1 MSSLF
6 DWFANI
12 RKTETPIQKQRER
25 EIADGLWTKCNSC
38 GSVAYTKDFQA
49 NQLVCPECN
58 YHNRVDSDERIEQLI
73 DADETFLFDSYLK
86 DESDLEI
93 GELRLLEVD
102 NRLVLPIQKHIR
114 VIVTAADV
122 LHC

>member
-1 MSSLF
+1 M
-6 DWFANI
+6 
-12 RKTETPIQKQRER
+12 
-25 EIADGLWTKCNSC
+25 
-38 GSVAYTKDFQA
+38 
-49 NQLVCPECN
+49 
-58 YHNRVDSDERIEQLI
+58 

-102 NRLVLPIQKHIR
+102 NRLVLPVQKHIR